1 MTLFTMMT
9 LAQLFACGNKTDVE
23 RPATSTEA
31 ASEEVPQ
38 TQSESKDKTERIEIA
53 ELEHFGPD
61 FTLTETIPAGT
72 VLSNPEQYVGQTVR
86 VTGKVS
92 DVCQKMGCWMVITDA
107 DQHMRITTKDH
118 KFFVAK
124 DGAGAKCDLEGTV
137 VKREAN
143 PERTAHYKSEQT
155 DGAPMPEAELAGQA
169 TYEIVASAV
178 EFDRSEMPTTEEA
191 TESAPTS
198 VE

>member
-1 MTLFTMMT
+1 MTLFTIMT

-31 ASEEVPQ
+31 ANEEVPQ

-53 ELEHFGPD
+53 ELEHFGPE

-178 EFDRSEMPTTEEA
+178 EFDRSEMPATEEA

>member
-1 MTLFTMMT
+1 MTIFTMMT
-9 LAQLFACGNKTDVE
+9 LAQLIACGNKTDVE
-23 RPATSTEA
+23 TPAASTDTPAESASESDVESTEK
-31 ASEEVPQ
+31 S
-38 TQSESKDKTERIEIA
+38 ERIEIA

-61 FTLTETIPAGT
+61 FTLTESMPAGT
-72 VLSNPEQYVGQTVR
+72 VLNNPEEYVGQTVR
-86 VTGKVS
+86 VTGTVS

-155 DGAPMPEAELAGQA
+155 DGAPMPEAELAGKT
-169 TYEIVASAV
+169 TYEIVASAI
-178 EFDRSEMPTTEEA
+178 EFDRSEMPSTDEKTEE
-191 TESAPTS
+191 APTS

>member
-9 LAQLFACGNKTDVE
+9 LAQLFACGNTTDVE

-31 ASEEVPQ
+31 ANEDVPQ